1 MKFLPRL
8 KEYLNLLVVFTKME
22 FLTKYQGSFLG
33 FAWYFIN
40 PILTFALLYLIFST
54 RFGADIENYEAYL
67 LIGIV
72 QWNFFQSA
80 VGKSIGAVFEN
91 HALIKSINFPREIVI
106 MASVLAALISHLFE
120 LVLLACT
127 MIYLKMSIVNMIFI
141 LPILFIQLLF
151 ALGVSLILSSVVVY
165 VSDVQQAWVY
175 ISRLW
180 WLGTPIFYMANEGS
194 KLFLFNIRFNT
205 QFQFIYTTRELLIN
219 NTFPTP
225 SLVFSMTINSI
236 LIFIAGYLVFNKLKV
251 RFPELI

>member
-151 ALGVSLILSSVVVY
+151 ICHVEYGRSKPPEARCAASMGLHIAPLVAWNAHILH
-165 VSDVQQAWVY
+165 
-175 ISRLW
+175 
-180 WLGTPIFYMANEGS
+180 G
-194 KLFLFNIRFNT
+194 K
-205 QFQFIYTTRELLIN
+205 
-219 NTFPTP
+219 
-225 SLVFSMTINSI
+225 
-236 LIFIAGYLVFNKLKV
+236 
-251 RFPELI
+251 